1 MTIRKTIHEDME
13 HILAIYAYAREQ
25 MRLSGNPNQW
35 GDYYPSAEIVQR
47 DIENGS
53 SYVVTDEKNEI
64 CAVFVFVIGEDP
76 TYQKIENGHWLNDDA
91 YGTLHRLAGSGKQK
105 GILRLCLAYCE
116 SKMPNVR
123 VDTHEDNRIMQHLL
137 ESCGYQRCGTIYVAD
152 GSPRIAYQK
161 KV

>member
-1 MTIRKTIHEDME
+1 MTIRKAIFEDMDN
-13 HILAIYAYAREQ
+13 ILAIYAYAREQ

-35 GDYYPSAEIVQR
+35 GKDYPSMEIVQK
-47 DIENGS
+47 DIANGI

-91 YGTLHRLAGSGKQK
+91 YGTLHRVAGSGKQR